1 MRLVFLVFFALRGLS
16 FAPPAAVHATLIS
29 SEPAA
34 DSHLTV
40 SPARVRLVFSEP
52 IEGNLARVTLVPGSG
67 APLVLRASADP
78 RDVHAVIAPVDSL
91 ATGQY
96 RVRWRVVSADGHA
109 VDGSYLF
116 AVGDTTLGSRPAQPP
131 PAEPTQE
138 VPTQE
143 VQPPEPEPD
152 VWGPSVAGAPLIP
165 AIVRGAA
172 LGALMAACGVLLF
185 LSTAA
190 PNAAQTGDRRVRTLA
205 TSLAVAAP
213 VLLAAH
219 CVAWLV
225 NTSPDHT
232 LDATWAASALGTT
245 VGRIELWRTGLA
257 VLALWAWW
265 LARRPALALVFAAAA
280 LAVSGASGHSAAMQ
294 PAIAI
299 PAKAIHLLA
308 SAVWLGGL
316 LWLVVRPAGDSMP
329 LFAQDADRVSSRALL
344 AVIAVAATG
353 VIQTLLFLPSIAD
366 VATSPYG
373 WFALAKTA
381 GLLTLVAFGA
391 YNRQRVMPRMAVDAG
406 AGGAALRS
414 SVTRELF
421 VMALVIILGGLL
433 AYVPP
438 PGEADEG
445 PMSTHQSTS

>member
-34 DSHLTV
+34 DSHLAA

-67 APLVLRASADP
+67 APLVLRAAADP

-96 RVRWRVVSADGHA
+96 RVQWRVVSADGHA

-116 AVGDTTLGSRPAQPP
+116 AVGDTTLGSQPVLP
-131 PAEPTQE
+131 TPAEPAQE
-138 VPTQE
+138 A
-143 VQPPEPEPD
+143 QPPEPEPD

-205 TSLAVAAP
+205 TSFTVAAP
-213 VLLAAH
+213 LLLAAH
-219 CVAWLV
+219 CTAWLV

-232 LDATWAASALGTT
+232 LDAAWAASALGTT
-245 VGRIELWRTGLA
+245 VGKIELWRTGLA

-316 LWLVVRPAGDSMP
+316 LWLVVRPAGDSMA

-391 YNRQRVMPRMAVDAG
+391 YNRQRVMPRMAADAG

-421 VMALVIILGGLL
+421 VMAFVIILGGLL

>member
-34 DSHLTV
+34 DSHLAA
-40 SPARVRLVFSEP
+40 SPTRVRLVFSEP

-67 APLVLRASADP
+67 APLVLRAGADP
-78 RDVHAVIAPVDSL
+78 RDVHAVIARVDSL
-91 ATGQY
+91 ATGKY
-96 RVRWRVVSADGHA
+96 RVQWRVVSADGHA

-116 AVGDTTLGSRPAQPP
+116 AVGDTTLGGRPAQPP
-131 PAEPTQE
+131 PAE
-138 VPTQE
+138 PTQE

-172 LGALMAACGVLLF
+172 LGALIAASGVLLF
-185 LSTAA
+185 LATAA

-205 TSLAVAAP
+205 TSLAVTAP
-213 VLLAAH
+213 LLLAAH

-265 LARRPALALVFAAAA
+265 LARRPALALLFAAAA

-353 VIQTLLFLPSIAD
+353 VIQTLLFLPSITD

-381 GLLTLVAFGA
+381 GLLTLAAFGA

-406 AGGAALRS
+406 AGGATLRT